1 MMSDVQ
7 YCTASSLCS
16 PCQPTLTFGHPK
28 WDCKETSGTRGQ
40 RRRAKEIQEGLA
52 CIITPSKW
60 HIYRL
65 CQRGHAFCRSK
76 RSEVWKSQLQHTGW
90 PFNNYYHIPSTHYHD
105 GDCDSTR
112 ITTLSCHI
120 QPETA
125 CCLMAVTAQLW
136 RISTI
141 KGDKWNEKKKRVRQ
155 REIWW
160 KDERGVRTIAPYST
174 LAVDVKHP
182 SRSQWKAQQIRRW
195 PVCIHYQS
203 AHAPAPALN
212 IRLPLMSA

>member
-1 MMSDVQ
+1 MPSVVVNVVKYERANYSTLGDLLTTITTSHQHIIMMEIVIPRELQ
-7 YCTASSLCS
+7 HY
-16 PCQPTLTFGHPK
+16 PV
-28 WDCKETSGTRGQ
+28 TSRP
-40 RRRAKEIQEGLA
+40 RRA
-52 CIITPSKW
+52 
-60 HIYRL
+60 
-65 CQRGHAFCRSK
+65 
-76 RSEVWKSQLQHTGW
+76 
-90 PFNNYYHIPSTHYHD
+90 
-105 GDCDSTR
+105 
-112 ITTLSCHI
+112 
-120 QPETA
+120 
-125 CCLMAVTAQLW
+125 CCVMAVTAQLW

-141 KGDKWNEKKKRVRQ
+141 KEDKWNEKKKKKKRVRR
-155 REIWW
+155 REIWR